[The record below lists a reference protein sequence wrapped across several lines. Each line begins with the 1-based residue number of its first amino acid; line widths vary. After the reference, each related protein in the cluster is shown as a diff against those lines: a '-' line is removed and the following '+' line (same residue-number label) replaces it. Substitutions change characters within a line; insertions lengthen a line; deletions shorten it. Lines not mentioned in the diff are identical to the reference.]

1 MSQGFR
7 DLLSNRKFAIPLI
20 ALLAL
25 CFVGLLLLGI
35 AFILPALR
43 GGGKVAQATATP
55 EASATEVP
63 TLTPA
68 PTNTPTPRPSPT
80 PVIVNTFTPVPT
92 GQPTASPTV
101 SGVGPATTPPTVA
114 ASPTLAGGT
123 GTQPTPTPQ
132 EEGSELAQ
140 TGVGWGLI
148 LFSGLGLVLL
158 ALVAR
163 RLRLAG

>member
-35 AFILPALR
+35 AFILPALK
-43 GGGKVAQATATP
+43 GGKVAQATATP
-55 EASATEVP
+55 AASATQMP
-63 TLTPA
+63 TSTPV
-68 PTNTPTPRPSPT
+68 PTNTPTPKPSPT
-80 PVIVNTFTPVPT
+80 PVIVYTFTPAPT
-92 GQPTASPTV
+92 GQPTAAVGATASPT
-101 SGVGPATTPPTVA
+101 SPGTAPATTQPTSA
-114 ASPTLAGGT
+114 ASPTVT
-123 GTQPTPTPQ
+123 PTPTSQ
-132 EEGSELAQ
+132 AEEGELAQ

-158 ALVAR
+158 AFVAR